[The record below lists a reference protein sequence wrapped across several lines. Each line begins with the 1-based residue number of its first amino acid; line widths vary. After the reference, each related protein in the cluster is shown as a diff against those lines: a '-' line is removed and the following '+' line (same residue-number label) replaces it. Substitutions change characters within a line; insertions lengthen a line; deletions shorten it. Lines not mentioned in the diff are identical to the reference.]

1 MVGLSNPPG
10 NGMAPLDLVTEL
22 VVHMVLDTDMGVGD
36 GADDVVLVGDNKVV
50 GSGDDGGKLS
60 YVAAVTGL
68 KMGDKQD
75 SSVFLNDEVCVLD
88 EDVRILREGKFT
100 IVQFSDREG
109 AVGSSN
115 GSGMVKASV
124 VSLRDGDV
132 STVTSH
138 ETRIHD
144 GSHATITISEMGEG
158 AQGSRKINRKTPS
171 VCKRKLLWNALLD
184 LVPEPDQPWLIRMD
198 LNAIANPNKRKW
210 VSLSTIGISRQ
221 FQNFIFYSGLV
232 DLPFTGP
239 LFTWSRGNLHQ
250 RLDRCMVNDSW
261 LNNFADTNVVHLD
274 QLCSDHCP
282 LFLNLCRPNGSSGV
296 LNVLYISDI
305 LSFLFSLT
313 DLYVVSLKLF
323 YFRKRACGSRKLV
336 VSGFLR
342 VIGILNTITVLLWL
356 VGILT
361 KSMPYAIIM
370 GHGFRTRVSYNL
382 WQWTFIRTYS
392 QVKDVMAMNSLG
404 MGGFHELSLVEK
416 EWFVLPM
423 DVLLYIVA
431 TIPPTASAPSDEVGR
446 RLVQHVIV
454 AKGYHANHACPRV
467 LATRGLS
474 SWVRPEEGWF
484 SLCSDGVRRQGDG
497 CVAYGDVI
505 QNDQVWLLIKAERNS
520 SYCPLVYRIELLVA
534 RD

>member
-100 IVQFSDREG
+100 IVQFSDRVHDMFDQSMRTSVIVRLLGRRNGYGALLTRIKSLWQPKGKFQLIDIENDYFAVRFALETNYEG

-158 AQGSRKINRKTPS
+158 AQGTAWQEHPGFTDFIIDK
-171 VCKRKLLWNALLD
+171 WD
-184 LVPEPDQPWLIRMD
+184 PDGEASYNM
-198 LNAIANPNKRKW
+198 
-210 VSLSTIGISRQ
+210 
-221 FQNFIFYSGLV
+221 
-232 DLPFTGP
+232 
-239 LFTWSRGNLHQ
+239 
-250 RLDRCMVNDSW
+250 
-261 LNNFADTNVVHLD
+261 
-274 QLCSDHCP
+274 
-282 LFLNLCRPNGSSGV
+282 
-296 LNVLYISDI
+296 
-305 LSFLFSLT
+305 SFLQT
-313 DLYVVSLKLF
+313 DHLG
-323 YFRKRACGSRKLV
+323 KRACGSRKLV

-431 TIPPTASAPSDEVGR
+431 TIPPTASAPSDEPLELSDESILETGR